1 MRNLTIKRAKSF
13 VACLGKMKVY
23 IEDST
28 ASDIV
33 INGTPCRK
41 LGILKNGDEQTF
53 QIDDNAARVYVIAD
67 KISKNYCNEYYQ
79 LPAGTDDICLS
90 GKNKFNPAAGNA
102 FLFDNNQSEGI
113 AANRRRNTTKGLIIL
128 AIALIVGTVAGYA
141 ISSKILSNEKAKPK
155 DFSSSGMTITLTEEF
170 NKFDTPVHTVCY
182 GTDHVAVF
190 TLKESFDLL
199 EGSENLTLE
208 EYADL
213 VIQGNGF
220 KNAKVKTGNGLT
232 YFEYDYTNPE
242 TKQDF
247 HYFSYVYKTDDSFW
261 LVQFA
266 VLIEDIDEYEDNI
279 IKWAK
284 SVTFSD

>member
-1 MRNLTIKRAKSF
+1 MRNLTIKRTKSF

-23 IEDST
+23 IEDPSS
-28 ASDIV
+28 SDIT
-33 INGTPCRK
+33 INDIHCRK
-41 LGILKNGDEQTF
+41 LGTLKNGDEQTF
-53 QIDDNAARVYVIAD
+53 QIDDNAAKVYVIAD

-79 LPAGTDDICLS
+79 LPEGTDDIFLS

-113 AANRRRNTTKGLIIL
+113 TANRRRNTKKGLIIL
-128 AIALIVGTVAGYA
+128 AVALIIGAVAGYA
-141 ISSKILSNEKAKPK
+141 ISSHILSSGKAKPK
-155 DFSSSGMTITLTEEF
+155 DFSSDGMTITLTEEF
-170 NKFDTPVHTVCY
+170 NRFETGVHTACY

-190 TLKESFDLL
+190 ALKESFDLL
-199 EGSENLTLE
+199 EGSENFTLK
-208 EYADL
+208 EYAEL
-213 VIQGNGF
+213 VIKANGF
-220 KNAKVKTGNGLT
+220 ENKKPKTDNGLT

-247 HYFSYVYKTDDSFW
+247 RYFSYVYKANDSFW
-261 LVQFA
+261 FIQFA
-266 VLIEDIDEYEDNI
+266 ILTDEVNEYKDDV